1 MEVTA
6 IVVVAEKLLAT
17 LKRGKTT
24 RTFTVTMRDIVILAG
39 SQAMWN
45 VDDGL
50 MAKNKKSQNW
60 NEKDMRVCENRV
72 HAG

>member
-24 RTFTVTMRDIVILAG
+24 MRDIVILAG
-39 SQAMWN
+39 SQAMWK

-60 NEKDMRVCENRV
+60 NEKDMRVCEKS
-72 HAG
+72 AG